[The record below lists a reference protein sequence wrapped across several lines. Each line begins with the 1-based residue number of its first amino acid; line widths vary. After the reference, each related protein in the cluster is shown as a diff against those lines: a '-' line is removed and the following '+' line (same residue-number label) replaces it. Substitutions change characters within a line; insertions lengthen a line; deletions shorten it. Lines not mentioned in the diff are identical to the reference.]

1 MYESEATKEFVT
13 EVEWLK
19 SSPPITE
26 TARRSAQVPG
36 KALPDALAADPSRRF
51 ARMPQRGD
59 VRALLVLTLGGA
71 TTHR

>member
-36 KALPDALAADPSRRF
+36 KALPDDACGRSIEAIRTNAP
-51 ARMPQRGD
+51 AG
-59 VRALLVLTLGGA
+59 
-71 TTHR
+71 